1 MPAMPTP
8 AEGVLAIP
16 AALYTPEPPVE
27 TLPGGA
33 GLVARRV
40 KATTPAAIKHQAQ
53 REQPVAAV
61 QSKRAAGP
69 QWWRMLFHVVGMCT
83 AAILCLVIEDP
94 YWRGGLCIFAL
105 VLAVLYELGRKSRNN
120 WFGRLCNRPIVREHE
135 VDTRA
140 ASTDFGIAMAVMAM
154 FFQPTVAAIAFLV
167 AALADPMA
175 RLWGMRF
182 GRRRWFGSKKTVEG
196 SLACFAVAATV
207 ILMASSSLSVAAG
220 LGVAAIAMAA
230 ELIPQT
236 AINTRFGK
244 LLTPCDNFYVPL
256 LTGAVM
262 QVLI

>member
-154 FFQPTVAAIAFLV
+154 FSNPRWPRLHSLWPPWLTPWRGYGACASAA
-167 AALADPMA
+167 
-175 RLWGMRF
+175 
-182 GRRRWFGSKKTVEG
+182 
-196 SLACFAVAATV
+196 
-207 ILMASSSLSVAAG
+207 AAG
-220 LGVAAIAMAA
+220 SGARRPWKGA
-230 ELIPQT
+230 
-236 AINTRFGK
+236 
-244 LLTPCDNFYVPL
+244 LLASP
-256 LTGAVM
+256 
-262 QVLI
+262 